1 MTEKEKGDSPR
12 VEDSE
17 CLKRKREEEEMVG
30 AYSGIQ
36 RYLVTVEYN
45 GTRFLGFQ
53 RQKDKRTVQGVL
65 EVT

>member
-1 MTEKEKGDSPR
+1 MTEKEKGDSLR

-17 CLKRKREEEEMVG
+17 CLKRKREEEMVG